1 MLRYDRVLNA
11 YIDEESGAII
21 PLEAGEIPHEVESSN
36 ELGRET
42 PQMLADRQLAESL
55 ARRDRERY
63 TRYGMGN
70 INSIFSG
77 TTIPSPPSSR
87 SPQHIT
93 ATIVE
98 AHATAAPS
106 QPSFAF
112 ADHQNASVGYVQPS
126 SGYKAPVD
134 QDYINVHVNGPY
146 TSSST
151 SQRQNSAGWDDWTLA
166 RTLQMMEFEIAE
178 EVEEDQQAVGDFAE
192 KEVRASNFR
201 RQLMT
206 VSLVICLI
214 QVSQT

>member
-1 MLRYDRVLNA
+1 MRPSEKMLRYDRVLNA

-21 PLEAGEIPHEVESSN
+21 PLEAGEVPTQVSSSTN

-42 PQMLADRQLAESL
+42 PQMLADRELAETL

-63 TRYGMGN
+63 TRYGLGN
-70 INSIFSG
+70 INSVFTS
-77 TTIPSPPSSR
+77 IPSPGASR
-87 SPQHIT
+87 SPQQIT
-93 ATIVE
+93 ATFVE

-112 ADHQNASVGYVQPS
+112 ADHQKALVGYVQPS
-126 SGYKAPVD
+126 SVD
-134 QDYINVHVNGPY
+134 PEYINVRVNGPY

-151 SQRQNSAGWDDWTLA
+151 SQHQNSAGWDDWTLA

-178 EVEEDQQAVGDFAE
+178 EVEEDQQAVGDFAD

-206 VSLVICLI
+206 ISFAICLI